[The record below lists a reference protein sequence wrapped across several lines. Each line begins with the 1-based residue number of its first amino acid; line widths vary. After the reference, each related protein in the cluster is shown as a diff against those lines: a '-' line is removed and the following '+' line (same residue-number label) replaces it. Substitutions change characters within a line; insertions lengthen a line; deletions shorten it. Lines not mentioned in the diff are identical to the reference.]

1 MTRIA
6 AKNPRRRKSVAT
18 AHVIKTYPRGK
29 TRSGLTGRK
38 KRARFTA
45 PAPRPRVVDAQL
57 AEFERRDLGDDM
69 RAAGTARVIWPRAR
83 ATSIV
88 LEPALIDALRRKGAK
103 RGLGYQTML
112 KVIVREHLDEY

>member
-1 MTRIA
+1 MKSGAVKKRVRRKPA
-6 AKNPRRRKSVAT
+6 PPARQRRRPV
-18 AHVIKTYPRGK
+18 R
-29 TRSGLTGRK
+29 
-38 KRARFTA
+38 
-45 PAPRPRVVDAQL
+45 DAQL
-57 AEFERRDLGDDM
+57 VEFERRDLGDDM
-69 RAAGTARVIWPRAR
+69 RAAGTGVFVYPRAR

>member
-1 MTRIA
+1 M
-6 AKNPRRRKSVAT
+6 KSVAK
-18 AHVIKTYPRGK
+18 AKTK
-29 TRSGLTGRK
+29 TPTRRPPP
-38 KRARFTA
+38 ARRRT
-45 PAPRPRVVDAQL
+45 RDAQL
-57 AEFERRDLGDDM
+57 DEFERRDLGEDM
-69 RAAGTARVIWPRAR
+69 RAAGTAQVIYPRAR

>member
-1 MTRIA
+1 MKSGA
-6 AKNPRRRKSVAT
+6 AKKA
-18 AHVIKTYPRGK
+18 
-29 TRSGLTGRK
+29 
-38 KRARFTA
+38 KRARRTA
-45 PAPRPRVVDAQL
+45 PARRRRPVDAQL
-57 AEFERRDLGDDM
+57 KEFERRDLGDDM
-69 RAAGTARVIWPRAR
+69 RAAGTGVLVRPRAR

>member
-1 MTRIA
+1 MKNGS
-6 AKNPRRRKSVAT
+6 AKKAVRRKAVAVT
-18 AHVIKTYPRGK
+18 HVINTYPVGK
-29 TRSGLTGRK
+29 TGRGLAGGR

-45 PAPRPRVVDAQL
+45 RAPRRRAVDAQL
-57 AEFERRDLGDDM
+57 EEFERRDLGADI
-69 RAAGTARVIWPRAR
+69 RAAGTGRLIYPRAR